1 MSVDGVDEAPKKY
14 FGDIVDIKSAHRFD
28 LGRLEQFLKER
39 VAGFTTPMAV
49 RQFEGGQSNP
59 TYILDTPD
67 RTYVLRRKPPGVT
80 LASAHAVDRE
90 HRILSALYAQG
101 FPVPEPL
108 VYEEDPEV
116 IGSPFYLM
124 AHVPGRIFFDC
135 RMPDLNPDERAAV
148 CDSINET
155 LAKLHGFDPDAIGL
169 DGYGRPGNYFARQV
183 ARWSRQYRDTESHS
197 IPAMD
202 RLIEWLP
209 GAVPPEVD
217 PATRI
222 IHGDYSFHNILIHP
236 TEPKVAAV
244 IDWELSTTGDAMG
257 DLMYH
262 AMDWYR
268 PAGIDPR
275 GTLRGQDLDALGIPR
290 LDAYL
295 ARYFERRGLP
305 MPGNLGF
312 YRAFNLFR
320 VAAIWQG
327 VAARASAGN
336 ASSSNA
342 GEMAAKVEPLAEAAW
357 IEAMESGA

>member
-1 MSVDGVDEAPKKY
+1 MSEPAPKKY
-14 FGDIVDIKSAHRFD
+14 FGDIVEVKSAHRFD
-28 LGRLEQFLKER
+28 LGRLESFLKER
-39 VAGFTTPMAV
+39 VAGFTTPMSV

-90 HRILSALYAQG
+90 HRILSALFAQG

-155 LAKLHGFDPDAIGL
+155 LARLHSFDPDAIGL
-169 DGYGRPGNYFARQV
+169 EGYGRPGNYFARQV
-183 ARWSRQYRDTESHS
+183 ARWSRQYRDTETHS

-209 GAVPPEVD
+209 GAVPAEVES
-217 PATRI
+217 ATRI
-222 IHGDYSFHNILIHP
+222 VHGDYSFHNILIHP

-262 AMDWYR
+262 AMEWYR

-275 GTLRGQDLDALGIPR
+275 GTLKGEDLAALGIPS

-312 YRAFNLFR
+312 YRAYNLFR

-327 VAARASAGN
+327 VAARAAAGN

-357 IEAMESGA
+357 IEALDAGA